1 MKCKQCDDF
10 LGGSLDY
17 DSFCY
22 RCVVVLMAEG
32 PGSPNYEEASGEYWR
47 AQFDQWAQET
57 PPFWKTPINPA

>member
-1 MKCKQCDDF
+1 MKCKECGDL
-10 LGGSLDY
+10 LGFVFDY

-22 RCVVVLMAEG
+22 QCVIVLMVEG

-47 AQFDQWAQET
+47 VQFDQWAQET